1 MSKTNHT
8 ISEIASNTESQ
19 QEFRQSVPVFKV
31 KQDTTELDEIID
43 SLSNTN
49 EVDIT
54 KYIGRENIDAL
65 IKENMKKLKESK
77 TKPEN
82 TKHVSGKTI
91 TKADVVGGARV
102 ARKQED
108 SSTLKELKHEA
119 AVEGIDV
126 KELSNKVKEVIEKL
140 ESDAK
145 ELEKS
150 IDFTIKPPTE
160 EEIKNGREFLF
171 KSEIDPCFV
180 TSQGIDTSKYI
191 SHVTTF
197 DKYSTKT
204 QPKENM
210 LDDAAKQLVYIS
222 RLSKY
227 LSTTL
232 LQECTL
238 QLKFNN
244 IDMNI
249 CNHFREVNTIPTYKA
264 VYQILKESFKKLIIA
279 SLSSVELAFRSQNCW
294 INDDFKKLIIKDVV
308 MLQSLPT
315 KLAKSWEIFVTELCK
330 TNDANI
336 YNDISKLDY
345 VLHIE
350 EDFIIE
356 EILARSIKCMTPCF
370 IYNYYQTAKSIY
382 LMCGLLNEWFDKV
395 KKDSET
401 DCQRYYQELVNI
413 SKVCLYV
420 YENTR
425 LNENST
431 ARSLPFSQ
439 TPMSEDLQ
447 MYYLNHTIIGPQY
460 YILKNIEK
468 VIISL
473 V

>member
-1 MSKTNHT
+1 MS
-8 ISEIASNTESQ
+8 Q
-19 QEFRQSVPVFKV
+19 DFRQHGDFEVKI
-31 KQDTTELDEIID
+31 KQDMTELDEIID
-43 SLSNTN
+43 NLANSSTN
-49 EVDIT
+49 DINIDN
-54 KYIGRENIDAL
+54 YIGRENIDAL

-77 TKPEN
+77 TNQEN
-82 TKHVSGKTI
+82 TKHIAGKTI

-108 SSTLKELKHEA
+108 STIMKELKHEA
-119 AVEGIDV
+119 AVEGVDV
-126 KELSNKVKEVIEKL
+126 KELTNKVKEVIEKL
-140 ESDAK
+140 ETDAK

-150 IDFTIKPPTE
+150 IDFTITPPTE
-160 EEIKNGREFLF
+160 EEINKGREFLF
-171 KSEIDPCFV
+171 SSEINPCFV

-191 SHVTTF
+191 AHVTTF
-197 DKYSTKT
+197 DRYSTKT

-210 LDDAAKQLVYIS
+210 IDDAAKQLVYIS

-227 LSTTL
+227 LNTSL
-232 LQECTL
+232 LHETNL

-244 IDMNI
+244 VDMQI
-249 CNHFREVNTIPTYKA
+249 CNHFKESNSQNVYKA
-264 VYQILKESFKKLIIA
+264 IYVILKEMFKKLIVS

-294 INDDFKKLIIKDVV
+294 INDDFKKLIVKDVV
-308 MLQSLPT
+308 MLQTLPG
-315 KLAKSWEIFVTELCK
+315 KLGKSWQIFVKELCK

-345 VLHIE
+345 ILHIE
-350 EDFIIE
+350 DDFIIE

-370 IYNYYQTAKSIY
+370 IYNYYQAAKSIY
-382 LMCGLLNEWFDKV
+382 LMCGLLNEWFDNV
-395 KKDSET
+395 KNDKSENNET
-401 DCQRYYQELVNI
+401 DKIQKYYQELINI
-413 SKVCLYV
+413 SKVCIYI

-439 TPMSEDLQ
+439 TPISEDLQ

-460 YILKNIEK
+460 YLLKNIEK
-468 VIISL
+468 VILSL